1 MIAPELLLKFT
12 VMLRKCVWNL
22 MRGKNKILRNFEIAL
37 TDNRRGKFDVL
48 LSTLGISPDVIATS
62 ELGIAHQFI
71 IGNPMAEMD
80 IHSDAK
86 FSKKLAHM

>member
-37 TDNRRGKFDVL
+37 
-48 LSTLGISPDVIATS
+48 S
-62 ELGIAHQFI
+62 
-71 IGNPMAEMD
+71 
-80 IHSDAK
+80 
-86 FSKKLAHM
+86 